1 MTRKH
6 KNGTNGTNLGQ
17 KNALTCEYCSTEMN
31 SKTSY
36 YRHKQKCGVFLEEKN
51 AKKTPDEESCDNF
64 LSNQQN
70 IRGANMT
77 IDDKDKIIENKDRL
91 LDKQSKLLDKLV
103 EQNAGMMKHIMTNNQ
118 ATNNNNTM
126 NNSHNHTNSHN
137 KTFNL
142 QFFLNETCKD
152 AMNITDFVSSLKLNL
167 QDLEKVGELGYAEGI
182 SRMFVRGLND
192 LEVTKRPIHCTD
204 PKRET
209 LHIKDNDKWEKET
222 TKRDIL
228 KHAIKEL
235 SNKNIMLLD
244 DWRKEHPGCDEY
256 DNRKNDFYLKMM
268 VETMG
273 PTGESEEKRDFTK
286 IVRAV
291 AKNTIIQ
298 KDVGGV

>member
-6 KNGTNGTNLGQ
+6 KNETDETNLRQ
-17 KNALTCEYCSTEMN
+17 KNALTCEYCSVN
-31 SKTSY
+31 FGSRASY
-36 YRHKQKCGVFLEEKN
+36 YRHKQKCCVFLEEKN
-51 AKKTPDEESCDNF
+51 AEKTPDDESCDTF

-70 IRGANMT
+70 IRGDNMT
-77 IDDKDKIIENKDRL
+77 IDDKDMIIERKD
-91 LDKQSKLLDKLV
+91 KLIDKLV
-103 EQNAGMMKHIMTNNQ
+103 EQNADMMKHIMTNNQ
-118 ATNNNNTM
+118 ITNNTNTM

-152 AMNITDFVSSLKLNL
+152 AMNITDFVNSLKLNL

-222 TKRDIL
+222 SKRDIL

-286 IVRAV
+286 IIRAV

-298 KDVGGV
+298 KGDDQT